1 MDRQSFIPMGGG
13 GQGQDYIMRMIEE
26 FVTFVGKLM
35 SRIQRGEIKEAR
47 KEIETFYRDMLS
59 HDAGLLHTFSDRDL
73 IARLSQGG
81 SFDAAKGLNL
91 AKVLMIDAELLDR
104 TEAGQAAGMPIA
116 RVKYLLAF
124 GLLTEAAAKEGD
136 DFPEWAETD
145 LAALAAKLAD
155 WELPPDLLR
164 KLFRYEESQG
174 RFGKA
179 EDALFRLQASGFSGI
194 EQEGRLFYARMD
206 ALSDEQLMQGNLPR
220 EELEEGR
227 ARFQQPPGGRNGA
240 LASDSA

>member
-1 MDRQSFIPMGGG
+1 MGGG
-13 GQGQDYIMRMIEE
+13 GQGQDYIMRMVEE
-26 FVTFVGKLM
+26 FAAFVGKLM

-47 KEIETFYRDMLS
+47 KEIETFYRDALS

-73 IARLSQGG
+73 IARLCRSGT
-81 SFDAAKGLNL
+81 FDAAKGLNL
-91 AKVLMIDAELLDR
+91 AKVLLIDAELADR
-104 TEAGQAAGMPIA
+104 TEAGKAAATPFT

-124 GLLTEAAAKEGD
+124 GLLAEAAAQEAD
-136 DFPEWAETD
+136 DFPDWAEAD

-155 WELPPDLLR
+155 WELPPDSLR

-174 RFGKA
+174 RYGKA
-179 EDALFRLQASGFSGI
+179 EDILFRLQASGFPGI
-194 EQEGRLFYARMD
+194 EPEGRLFYARMD
-206 ALSDEQLMQGNLPR
+206 ALSDAQLMQGNLPR

-227 ARFQQPPGGRNGA
+227 ARFRRPPGGRNGA